1 MSEVSEMSS
10 TRLQQDFDEIPL
22 SLAEPFRD
30 ADVLVT
36 GATGFLGSLIV
47 RYFAHLNARHDFG
60 VRVVGAVRDADRA
73 RSLLGDAAPDL
84 IVGDISDVA
93 FLAAGRNLDFIF
105 HTAAIT
111 VSKDMVDSAVEVVTE
126 TVAGVTSCLELA
138 QQSGAR
144 LVYLSSMEAYGVTQ
158 PSDALAEHEL
168 GYVDLRQP
176 RSSYPVAKRVA
187 EFLCR
192 AHHLE
197 YGTDAVVAR
206 LAHCAGVGTL
216 AVDNRIFMQ
225 FARRAIDGEPIVIR
239 STGESEIDFVYASD
253 ALAALL
259 VLGGRADAGETY
271 NIANPANHSSVRS
284 LASAAMN
291 SMGRDESL
299 IQVDFDPAN
308 ANGYAPDTKLR
319 LSAQKLLGLGWRP
332 VVDLA
337 SAFRRVAADRSSS
350 E

>member
-1 MSEVSEMSS
+1 MTE
-10 TRLQQDFDEIPL
+10 TRLERDFDEIPL
-22 SLAEPFRD
+22 EYAEAFR
-30 ADVLVT
+30 ATEVLVT
-36 GATGFLGSLIV
+36 GATGFLGSLLV
-47 RYFAHLNARHDFG
+47 RYFAHLNHRHGFG
-60 VRVVGAVRDADRA
+60 VRVYAAVRDADRA
-73 RSLLGDAAPDL
+73 RALLGDAAPDL
-84 IVGDISDVA
+84 LVGDMSEIGE
-93 FLAAGRNLDFIF
+93 LAAGLKPDFIF

-126 TVAGVTSCLELA
+126 TVAGVTACLELA
-138 QQSGAR
+138 QRAGSR
-144 LVYLSSMEAYGVTQ
+144 LVYLSSMEAYGVTEGQ
-158 PSDALAEHEL
+158 DALAEHEL

-239 STGESEIDFVYASD
+239 STGASEIDFVYASD

-259 VLGGRADAGETY
+259 ALGARADAGETY
-271 NIANPANHSSVRS
+271 NIANPDNHASVRA
-284 LASAAMN
+284 LASAAMQ

-299 IQVDFDPAN
+299 IRVDFDPDN
-308 ANGYAPDTKLR
+308 SNGYAPDTTLR
-319 LSAQKLLGLGWRP
+319 LSAQKLFDIGWRP
-332 VVDLA
+332 VVDLTE
-337 SAFRRVAADRSSS
+337 AFQRVAEDRALS